1 MSQTPSSPQGSLDI
15 LPLADRLRWLLA
27 VRIGV
32 VLLPLAAWLVTRTPE
47 ATSPYLLVVP
57 GAALLATGL
66 LLHRLSARGRRWA
79 VAAITLPVI
88 LDAVHLGWAL
98 YLTGGITGPVVY
110 LIVLHVLAVTLLG
123 SFRSGLK
130 LALWHSLVVMCALE
144 GVTTGL
150 LPANGGVDG
159 FDKLT
164 YSIFL
169 AAVWVTAVTT
179 AGLGAVN
186 ERELR
191 RRRYDEAALRR
202 LAAALHEADT
212 TTLVAEALLDFTV
225 DAADTPIAA
234 VHCHVP
240 GGKGVPEMDLA
251 VRKRRDDEAEL
262 LRSVGAPDP
271 GSLLVEATRHGSTV
285 LAAMRGPDPWVDE
298 VLEGAGRVVAVPF
311 GLDGQGGG
319 VLTFADDARTGSRI
333 EQRRVS
339 VAEQAVAH
347 AATAFARVTLL
358 EHLQASALTDGLTG
372 VANRRAFDAALDR
385 ELAIATRAGEP
396 LSVVIIDLDHFK
408 SLNDTYGHLAGDDV
422 LRAVGA
428 ALRSS
433 IRQGDIVA
441 RYGGEEFA
449 LVLPGT
455 EAGDAVGIAQRVRE
469 ALSRIDG
476 PRAVTASLGIAC
488 RPHAGLTGAE
498 LLAAADKA
506 LYASKEG
513 GRDQARIAGLEG
525 PVTGV
530 AVDSAVPADG
540 GPGSRHASA
549 GPDLLPGVHVQA
561 PAGR

>member
-32 VLLPLAAWLVTRTPE
+32 VLLPLAAWAVTRTPE
-47 ATSPYLLVVP
+47 APSPYPLVVP
-57 GAALLATGL
+57 GAVLLAVGL
-66 LLHRLSARGRRWA
+66 VLHRLSVRGRRWA
-79 VAAITLPVI
+79 IAAITVPVI

-98 YLTGGITGPVVY
+98 YLTGGISGPVVY

-130 LALWHSLVVMCALE
+130 LALWHSLVVMCVLE

-150 LPANGGVDG
+150 LPAGGGIEG

-164 YSIFL
+164 YSVFL

-225 DAADTPIAA
+225 DAADSPIAA

-240 GGKGVPEMDLA
+240 GDKGVPAVDLA

-262 LRSVGAPDP
+262 LRGVGAPEP

-285 LAAMRGPDPWVDE
+285 LAAMGGPDPWVDE

-385 ELAIATRAGEP
+385 ELAIAARSGEP
-396 LSVVIIDLDHFK
+396 LTVVIIDLDHFK

-455 EAGDAVGIAQRVRE
+455 EAGDAVGIAQRVRD

-488 RPHAGLTGAE
+488 RPHAGLSGGE
-498 LLAAADKA
+498 LLAAADTA

-513 GRDQARIAGLEG
+513 GRDQARIAGVDG
-525 PVTGV
+525 PVTGS
-530 AVDSAVPADG
+530 AVDRPDGVDG
-540 GPGSRHASA
+540 GPGGRHAAA
-549 GPDLLPGVHVQA
+549 GPDLHAVA
-561 PAGR
+561 PAHR

>member
-47 ATSPYLLVVP
+47 APSPYPLVVP
-57 GAALLATGL
+57 GAVLLVVGL
-66 LLHRLSARGRRWA
+66 ALHRLSVRGRRWA
-79 VAAITLPVI
+79 IAAITVPVI

-130 LALWHSLVVMCALE
+130 LALWHSLVVMCVLE
-144 GVTTGL
+144 GVSTGL
-150 LPANGGVDG
+150 LPTGGGVEG

-225 DAADTPIAA
+225 DAADAPVAA

-240 GGKGVPEMDLA
+240 GGKGVPAVDLA

-262 LRSVGAPDP
+262 LRGVDAPEP

-339 VAEQAVAH
+339 VAEQAAAH

-396 LSVVIIDLDHFK
+396 LAVVIIDLDHFK

-422 LRAVGA
+422 LRSVGA

-455 EAGDAVGIAQRVRE
+455 EAGDAVGIAKRVRE
-469 ALSRIDG
+469 ALRRIDG

-498 LLAAADKA
+498 LLAAADTA
-506 LYASKEG
+506 LYASKAG
-513 GRDQARIAGLEG
+513 GRDQARIAGLDA
-525 PVTGV
+525 PVTGS
-530 AVDSAVPADG
+530 AVDDVDPADVLPG
-540 GPGSRHASA
+540 GRHAAA
-549 GPDLLPGVHVQA
+549 GPDPFPGT